1 MAHNIMVKAT
11 PLPNIR
17 GRVGYIR
24 SKKKQENL
32 VAVFSSTNDR
42 TFWKGLSDHCQEQ
55 AKYSRYEKA
64 CEGREFMV
72 MLANEI
78 SEIRDGQQLAK
89 DISEVLKEL
98 TGTEN
103 IVAIHW
109 NQKKNNYHA
118 HVVVA
123 ENKEINLVK
132 KGAVL
137 TQNTYYNSEG
147 KRARKKECIDADGQL
162 LPGCSFVPK
171 GSCKEDFI
179 RFGPKVEGLSSKEFL
194 RTVKE
199 SLADLQNE
207 YLQEDRFVL
216 YKDDGIHIRQ
226 QHEGKKLKDRKKTAV
241 EEKNDLIR
249 DYNRTADEILEAAA
263 KIDEK
268 TLQKATDDLK
278 FIRRDIKKYALRTSW
293 MESIRFYLEQM
304 KGNLKVL
311 QKRAGEKKVPLMA
324 MVQAAAARREHALAA
339 DQKAHEKTGT
349 GNSSNDD
356 KINR

>member
-24 SKKKQENL
+24 SEKKQENL
-32 VAVFSSTNDR
+32 AAVFSSTNDR

-55 AKYSRYEKA
+55 SKYSKHDKA

-78 SEIRDGQQLAK
+78 SEIKDGQQLAK
-89 DISEVLKEL
+89 EMSEVLKNL

-103 IVAIHW
+103 VVAIHW

-118 HVVVA
+118 HIVVA

-137 TQNTYYNSEG
+137 TRNTYYNSEG
-147 KRARKKECIDADGQL
+147 QRANKKECIDADGKL
-162 LPGCSFVPK
+162 LPGCSFIPK
-171 GSCKEDFI
+171 GSCKEEFI
-179 RFGPKVEGLSSKEFL
+179 RFGPKVEELSSKDFL
-194 RTVKE
+194 RTVKKRM
-199 SLADLQNE
+199 ADLQNE
-207 YLQEDRFVL
+207 YLQEDRFVVF
-216 YKDDGIHIRQ
+216 KDDGMHLKQ
-226 QHEGKKLKDRKKTAV
+226 QHAGKNLTDEQQARV
-241 EEKNDLIR
+241 EEKNALIR
-249 DYNRTADEILEAAA
+249 EYNRTVDETLEVAS
-263 KIDEK
+263 KIGEK
-268 TLQKATDDLK
+268 VLQKAIDDLT
-278 FIRRDIKKYALRTSW
+278 FIRGDIKKYALRTSW

-311 QKRAGEKKVPLMA
+311 QTQLSRRKTSLQDIIKGADSRSGKAANKEQVPE
-324 MVQAAAARREHALAA
+324 R
-339 DQKAHEKTGT
+339 
-349 GNSSNDD
+349 
-356 KINR
+356 